1 MIGFDERFLKSKES
15 YFFTKYDKN
24 FILVDTLEL
33 GFYDNIL
40 NFESDDESI
49 RLFISAVKLL
59 KNTLNVHPFYKPIMD
74 LTVDMDGRFVIS
86 PNMNFP
92 LDLSVDLWEE
102 AIKRKMP
109 KYYGCPW
116 VLGDQYQYYAFLVYL
131 INRMVKFGW
140 KLEDAID
147 AVVNNSNK
155 IRQKEPVLGMTTNYE
170 EFLGLYNLTVTAKY
184 LRNGSFSNIHYIS
197 AGYGKHHDTHSLA
210 DLRPYIIEDSII
222 YGSRRSGEYFTVP
235 WIVLEI

>member
-1 MIGFDERFLKSKES
+1 MIGFDERFLKPKES

-102 AIKRKMP
+102 AIKGKCLSIMDA
-109 KYYGCPW
+109 
-116 VLGDQYQYYAFLVYL
+116 LGFWETN
-131 INRMVKFGW
+131 INIM
-140 KLEDAID
+140 
-147 AVVNNSNK
+147 
-155 IRQKEPVLGMTTNYE
+155 
-170 EFLGLYNLTVTAKY
+170 
-184 LRNGSFSNIHYIS
+184 
-197 AGYGKHHDTHSLA
+197 HS
-210 DLRPYIIEDSII
+210 
-222 YGSRRSGEYFTVP
+222 
-235 WIVLEI
+235 